1 LYQRNLK
8 ISVMQKITPFLWF
21 DTQAE
26 EAAKLYTSLFK
37 NSSIGKISRYPPG
50 APGQEGKVMT
60 VEFKLDG
67 QDFIA
72 LNGGPHFSFTPA
84 VSMFIKCETQ
94 EEVNRLWD
102 ALSEGGTKEQCGW
115 LRDKFGLSWQVVPN
129 GLQELLQD
137 KDAGRAQR
145 AMAAMMKMK
154 KLDIEELEEAA
165 MG

>member
-1 LYQRNLK
+1 
-8 ISVMQKITPFLWF
+8 MQKITPFLWF

-50 APGQEGKVMT
+50 VPGQEGKVMT

-72 LNGGPHFSFTPA
+72 LNGGPHYSFTPA

-94 EEVNRLWD
+94 AEVDKLWD
-102 ALSEGGTKEQCGW
+102 ALSEGGKIDQCGW

-137 KDAGRAQR
+137 KDPGRAQR
-145 AMAAMMKMK
+145 AVAAMMQMK
-154 KLDIEELEEAA
+154 KLDIAALEEAA
-165 MG
+165 AG

>member
-1 LYQRNLK
+1 
-8 ISVMQKITPFLWF
+8 MQKITPFLWF

-50 APGQEGKVMT
+50 LPDQEGKVMT

-72 LNGGPHFSFTPA
+72 LNGGPHYSFTPA

-94 EEVNRLWD
+94 EEVDRLWN
-102 ALSEGGTKEQCGW
+102 ALSEGGTIEQCGW

-137 KDAGRAQR
+137 KDPGRAQR
-145 AMAAMMKMK
+145 AMTAMMKMK
-154 KLDIEELEEAA
+154 KLDIGVLEEAA

>member
-1 LYQRNLK
+1 
-8 ISVMQKITPFLWF
+8 MQKITPFLWF

-50 APGQEGKVMT
+50 LPGQEGKVMT

-72 LNGGPHFSFTPA
+72 LNGGPHYSFTPA

-94 EEVNRLWD
+94 EEVDRLWN
-102 ALSEGGTKEQCGW
+102 ALSEGGTIEQCGW

-137 KDAGRAQR
+137 KDPGRAQR
-145 AMAAMMKMK
+145 AMTAMMKMK
-154 KLDIEELEEAA
+154 KLDIGVLEEAA

>member
-1 LYQRNLK
+1 
-8 ISVMQKITPFLWF
+8 MQKITPFLWF

-50 APGQEGKVMT
+50 VPGQEGKVMT
-60 VEFKLDG
+60 IEFTLDG

-72 LNGGPHFSFTPA
+72 LNGGPHYSFTPA

-94 EEVNRLWD
+94 EEVDRLWT
-102 ALSEGGTKEQCGW
+102 ALTEGGSEDRCGW
-115 LRDKFGLSWQVVPN
+115 LKDKFGLSWQVVPD

-137 KDAGRAQR
+137 KDPGRAQR
-145 AMAAMMKMK
+145 AVSAMMQMQ
-154 KLDIEELEEAA
+154 KLDIAVLEEAA
-165 MG
+165 AG

>member
-1 LYQRNLK
+1 
-8 ISVMQKITPFLWF
+8 MQKITPFLWF

-50 APGQEGKVMT
+50 VPGQEGKVMT

-72 LNGGPHFSFTPA
+72 LNGGPHYSFTPA

-94 EEVNRLWD
+94 EEVDKLWD
-102 ALSEGGTKEQCGW
+102 ALSEDGKIDQCGW
-115 LRDKFGLSWQVVPN
+115 LKDKFGLSWQVVPN

-137 KDAGRAQR
+137 KDPGRAQR
-145 AMAAMMKMK
+145 AVTAMMQMK
-154 KLDIEELEEAA
+154 KLDIAALEEAA
-165 MG
+165 AG

>member
-1 LYQRNLK
+1 
-8 ISVMQKITPFLWF
+8 MQKITPFLWF

-50 APGQEGKVMT
+50 IPGQEGKVMT
-60 VEFKLDG
+60 VEFTLDG

-72 LNGGPHFSFTPA
+72 MNGGPHFTFTPA

-94 EEVNRLWD
+94 AEVDKLWA
-102 ALSEGGTKEQCGW
+102 ALTDGGIEDRCGW
-115 LRDKFGLSWQVVPN
+115 LKDKFGLSWQVVPN

-137 KDAGRAQR
+137 KDPGRAQR
-145 AMAAMMKMK
+145 AVTAMMQMQ
-154 KLDIEELEEAA
+154 KLDIGVLEEAA
-165 MG
+165 AG

>member
-1 LYQRNLK
+1 
-8 ISVMQKITPFLWF
+8 MQKITPFLWF

-50 APGQEGKVMT
+50 VPARAGEVMT
-60 VEFKLDG
+60 VEFTLDG

-72 LNGGPHFSFTPA
+72 MNGGPHFNFTPA

-94 EEVNRLWD
+94 AEVDKLWA
-102 ALSEGGTKEQCGW
+102 ALTDGGTEDRCGW
-115 LRDKFGLSWQVVPN
+115 LKDKFGLSWQVVPN

-137 KDAGRAQR
+137 KDPGRAQR
-145 AMAAMMKMK
+145 AVTAMMQMQ
-154 KLDIEELEEAA
+154 KLDIAVLEEAA
-165 MG
+165 AG

>member
-1 LYQRNLK
+1 
-8 ISVMQKITPFLWF
+8 MQKITPFLWF

-26 EAAKLYTSLFK
+26 EAVKLYTSLFK
-37 NSSIGKISRYPPG
+37 HSSIGKISRYPPG
-50 APGQEGKVMT
+50 LPGQEGKVMT

-72 LNGGPHFSFTPA
+72 LNGGPHYSFTPA

-94 EEVNRLWD
+94 EEVDRLWS
-102 ALSEGGTKEQCGW
+102 ALSEGGTIEQCGW

-137 KDAGRAQR
+137 KDPGRAQR
-145 AMAAMMKMK
+145 AATAMMKMK
-154 KLDIEELEEAA
+154 KLDIGALEEAA

>member
-1 LYQRNLK
+1 
-8 ISVMQKITPFLWF
+8 MQKITPFLWF

-50 APGQEGKVMT
+50 VPGQEGKVMT
-60 VEFKLDG
+60 VEFRLDG

-72 LNGGPHFSFTPA
+72 MNGGPHFSFTPA

-94 EEVNRLWD
+94 EEVDRLWD
-102 ALSEGGTKEQCGW
+102 ALTEGGTEDRCGW
-115 LRDKFGLSWQVVPN
+115 LKDKFGLSWQVVPN

-137 KDAGRAQR
+137 KDPGRAQR
-145 AMAAMMKMK
+145 AVTAMMQMQ
-154 KLDIEELEEAA
+154 KLDIGVLEEAA
-165 MG
+165 AG

>member
-1 LYQRNLK
+1 
-8 ISVMQKITPFLWF
+8 MQKITPFLWF

-50 APGQEGKVMT
+50 LPGQEGKVMT

-72 LNGGPHFSFTPA
+72 LNGGPHYSFTPA

-94 EEVNRLWD
+94 EEVDKLWN
-102 ALSEGGTKEQCGW
+102 ALSEGGTIEQCGW

-137 KDAGRAQR
+137 KDPGRAQR
-145 AMAAMMKMK
+145 AMTAMMKMK
-154 KLDIEELEEAA
+154 KLDIGVLEEAA

>member
-1 LYQRNLK
+1 
-8 ISVMQKITPFLWF
+8 MQKITPFLWF

-50 APGQEGKVMT
+50 VPGREGEVMT
-60 VEFKLDG
+60 VEFTLDG

-72 LNGGPHFSFTPA
+72 MNGGPHFTFTPA

-94 EEVNRLWD
+94 AEVDKLWT
-102 ALSEGGTKEQCGW
+102 ALTDGGSEDRCGW
-115 LRDKFGLSWQVVPN
+115 LKDKFGLSWQVVPN

-137 KDAGRAQR
+137 KDPGRAQR
-145 AMAAMMKMK
+145 AVAAMMQMQ
-154 KLDIEELEEAA
+154 KLDIGALEEAA
-165 MG
+165 AG